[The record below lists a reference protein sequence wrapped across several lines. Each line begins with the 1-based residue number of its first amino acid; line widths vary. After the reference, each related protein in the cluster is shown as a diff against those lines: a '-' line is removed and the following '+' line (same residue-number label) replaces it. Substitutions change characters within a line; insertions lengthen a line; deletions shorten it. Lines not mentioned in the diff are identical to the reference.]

1 MLKKIIL
8 WTMSVCAVLFL
19 GVLAYLA
26 SMDLISDKIMTEV
39 AGSITEGDI
48 EMLSND
54 PAVKDLIE
62 SHSEA
67 LSTVD
72 LEETSLPIT
81 TKEEA
86 VKKIS
91 QDFSVKEIRQVA
103 SKIKGGLTPEEQSE
117 VYSLLTDRLTEE
129 ELTAL
134 KIIAIQE
141 MKK

>member
-1 MLKKIIL
+1 
-8 WTMSVCAVLFL
+8 
-19 GVLAYLA
+19 
-26 SMDLISDKIMTEV
+26 MTEV
-39 AGSITEGDI
+39 AGSITEDDI
-48 EMLSND
+48 KVLSND

-62 SHSEA
+62 SHSV
-67 LSTVD
+67 STVN

-86 VKKIS
+86 VNKIS

-103 SKIKGGLTPEEQSE
+103 SKVKGGLTPEEKSE
-117 VYSLLTDRLTEE
+117 IYSLLTDRLTEE

-134 KIIAIQE
+134 KIIAIKE

>member
-1 MLKKIIL
+1 MVKKFIL
-8 WTMSVCAVLFL
+8 WTMSLCAVLFL

-26 SMDLISDKIMTEV
+26 SMDMISDKVMTEV
-39 AGSITEGDI
+39 AGSITEYDI
-48 EMLSND
+48 KVLSND

-62 SHSEA
+62 SHSV
-67 LSTVD
+67 STVN
-72 LEETSLPIT
+72 LEETSMPIT

-86 VKKIS
+86 VNKIS

-103 SKIKGGLTPEEQSE
+103 SKVKGGLTPEEKSE
-117 VYSLLTDRLTEE
+117 IYSLLTDRLTEE

-134 KIIAIQE
+134 KIIAIKE

>member
-1 MLKKIIL
+1 MVKKFIL
-8 WTMSVCAVLFL
+8 WTMSLCAVLFL

-26 SMDLISDKIMTEV
+26 SMDMISDKVMTEV
-39 AGSITEGDI
+39 AGSITEDDI
-48 EMLSND
+48 KVLSND

-62 SHSEA
+62 SHSV
-67 LSTVD
+67 STVN

-86 VKKIS
+86 VNKIS

-103 SKIKGGLTPEEQSE
+103 SKVKGGLTPEEKSE
-117 VYSLLTDRLTEE
+117 IYSLLTDRLTEE

-134 KIIAIQE
+134 KIIAIKE